1 MKKAYFPFLL
11 LFVAIS
17 AVSCNKSYDC
27 ECTSEEYFEHT
38 LRDTKTRIV
47 DVKAK
52 SRGAAETD
60 CEKMSLESIDDE
72 GYGSIKICDLK

>member
-17 AVSCNKSYDC
+17 AVSCTKSYDC
-27 ECTSEEYFEHT
+27 ECTDEEYFQYT
-38 LRDTKTRIV
+38 LRDTKTRLV

-52 SRGAAETD
+52 NRKAAETD
-60 CEKMSLESIDDE
+60 CKEKSIESIDDE